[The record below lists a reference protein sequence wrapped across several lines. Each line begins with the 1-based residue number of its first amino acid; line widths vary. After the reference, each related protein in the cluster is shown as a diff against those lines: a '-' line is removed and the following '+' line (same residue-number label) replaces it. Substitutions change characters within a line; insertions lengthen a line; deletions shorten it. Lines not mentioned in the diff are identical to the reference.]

1 MNYIKK
7 NKMSYSRFG
16 NSTWYTFWAADSADC
31 RFKWPTEK
39 LKNNQVFQ
47 ICDFPS
53 FTFTYGKLQK
63 AGMSAILAKVEKFY
77 TKEHKGQIF
86 KEWKGSEMV
95 YEDTVYEAK
104 NPTQL
109 ELDELLLYIREWE
122 KDINKHFKFW
132 TFMRYE
138 WYYPIKTKMLWKLDG
153 LKEKI
158 KYLIG
163 HGAR

>member
-1 MNYIKK
+1 
-7 NKMSYSRFG
+7 MSYSRFG

-31 RFKWPTEK
+31 RYKWPTK
-39 LKNNQVFQ
+39 QLKNNQVFQ

-63 AGMSAILAKVEKFY
+63 AGMSGIITKVEKFY
-77 TKEHKGQIF
+77 AKEHAGQIF
-86 KEWKGSEMV
+86 KEWKGSEML

-104 NPTQL
+104 KPTGQEIA
-109 ELDELLLYIREWE
+109 ELIGYIRAWE
-122 KDINKHFKFW
+122 ADVDQHFRFW
-132 TFMRYE
+132 TFIRYE
-138 WYYPIKTKMLWKLDG
+138 WYYPIRSNIRWKLEA

-163 HGAR
+163 NDTR